1 MNLMLLLAQVAPALA
16 DSVAGAN
23 PVLTPIAAPDEMNLW
38 SMAVKGGWIMVVLGV
53 LSVVCF
59 YILFERN
66 YVIRKA
72 GKEDPMFMDKI
83 KDYILGG
90 EIKAAIAYCRS
101 VDTPSA
107 RMIEKGISRLGR
119 PVNDVQ
125 AAIENVGNIEV
136 AKLEKGL
143 TIMATISGGAP
154 MIGFLGTVTGMVR
167 AFFEMANAGNN
178 IDITLLS
185 GGIYEAMITTV
196 GGLIVGIIAMFAYNY
211 LVTLVDGVV
220 NKMEAKTMA
229 FMDLLNEPAKS
240 IIIHKSET
248 TTVLQRRAKI
258 SPNFSMASMT
268 DVIFLLLIFF
278 MITSTV
284 VSPNAIKVLLPQGKQ
299 QTSAKPLTRVII
311 DKDLNYYAAFGNDK
325 EQALALDELTPFLQS
340 CAAKEPEMYVAL
352 YADES
357 VPYREIVK
365 VLNIANE
372 NHFKM
377 VLATRPPENK

>member
-16 DSVAGAN
+16 DSIAGAN
-23 PVLTPIAAPDEMNLW
+23 PVLTPVAAPDEMNLW

-101 VDTPSA
+101 VNTPSA

-119 PVNDVQ
+119 PMNDVQ

-178 IDITLLS
+178 ITLLS

-220 NKMEAKTMA
+220 NKMESKTMA
-229 FMDLLNEPAKS
+229 FMDLLNEPAK
-240 IIIHKSET
+240 
-248 TTVLQRRAKI
+248 
-258 SPNFSMASMT
+258 
-268 DVIFLLLIFF
+268 
-278 MITSTV
+278 
-284 VSPNAIKVLLPQGKQ
+284 
-299 QTSAKPLTRVII
+299 
-311 DKDLNYYAAFGNDK
+311 
-325 EQALALDELTPFLQS
+325 
-340 CAAKEPEMYVAL
+340 
-352 YADES
+352 
-357 VPYREIVK
+357 
-365 VLNIANE
+365 
-372 NHFKM
+372 
-377 VLATRPPENK
+377 